1 MVFIQHDS
9 YNDPVYLT
17 LSSNNYTTAINNLK
31 SDLIF
36 ELQRPIVCSSNVN
49 VYMNVESF
57 KFTNSIYNVNQYNNI
72 FYFGLS
78 PSYTEASIAIPS
90 GNYSITRLVSWM
102 NSYVGNNFAF
112 EYDETYMKI
121 IITNSTDEFKI
132 FSSSNNILKVLG
144 FTPQT
149 HTSTSLTL
157 TSDKVI
163 NLLGSQIL
171 YLTTPGLSYV
181 SYGVKGATQNNI
193 LMTIPI
199 TAIQGDSQTVH
210 SSYRHKLNETVINF
224 ININIRDDNDNEVD
238 FNNIDWY
245 LSLNFIFSYKK
256 QYIPPATLNDFIQ
269 KQTITQVNNDEAD
282 GEVENQENQEN

>member
-17 LSSNNYTTAINNLK
+17 LSSNSYTTAVNNLK
-31 SDLIF
+31 SNLIF

-57 KFTNSIYNVNQYNNI
+57 KFTNSIYNVNQYNNV
-72 FYFGLS
+72 FYFGLA
-78 PSYTEASIAIPS
+78 PSYTETSITIPS
-90 GNYSITRLVSWM
+90 GNYSITRLVSWL
-102 NSYVGNNFAF
+102 NSNIGNNFTF

-121 IITNSTDEFKI
+121 TISNSTNEFRI

-144 FTPQT
+144 FTSQT
-149 HTSTSLTL
+149 HSSTSLSL
-157 TSDKVI
+157 TSNKVI

-171 YLTTPGLSYV
+171 YLTTPDLSFV

-210 SSYRHKLNETVINF
+210 SFYRHKLNETVINF
-224 ININIRDDNDNEVD
+224 INISINDENNNEVD

-256 QYIPPATLNDFIQ
+256 QYIPPTTLDNFLQ
-269 KQTITQVNNDEAD
+269 NQPSMN
-282 GEVENQENQEN
+282 VENEEMEESDDKTGEE

>member
-1 MVFIQHDS
+1 MSQYATRTSHVRAALQVKQYISFI
-9 YNDPVYLT
+9 
-17 LSSNNYTTAINNLK
+17 
-31 SDLIF
+31 
-36 ELQRPIVCSSNVN
+36 
-49 VYMNVESF
+49 
-57 KFTNSIYNVNQYNNI
+57 VNQYNNI